1 MKIEKRREKRVLR
14 EIRGRGGRWEKKREA
29 DDISCVTKVRVEDKN
44 LDAGDEVCVFYEIR
58 FLNFARWFPRSGS
71 RKDNNGA
78 FATFFPRAKFPSHWW
93 TLVPCTFSETLSVG
107 RVNRAPL
114 APFAKRDEKKE
125 EEKGR
130 RETSSFVK
138 PETRAT
144 IFLHFPRFST
154 KSWRTGPK
162 KGIGMIENNCR
173 VDYIRVISMDV
184 DENLSSVYFFFP
196 LFLFISYSN
205 NWCWLKKTRL
215 INRVE
220 R

>member
-1 MKIEKRREKRVLR
+1 MKTDYACFFFTKIYENRKEKRKACSSWNS
-14 EIRGRGGRWEKKREA
+14 GKRWEKKREA

-138 PETRAT
+138 PETGHHFSPFSS
-144 IFLHFPRFST
+144 IF
-154 KSWRTGPK
+154 
-162 KGIGMIENNCR
+162 
-173 VDYIRVISMDV
+173 
-184 DENLSSVYFFFP
+184 DEKLVQKRGSG
-196 LFLFISYSN
+196 
-205 NWCWLKKTRL
+205 WLKT
-215 INRVE
+215 IVE
-220 R
+220 SITYA